1 MELLQDIWE
10 RARSTLGPLLGVL
23 IIAYF
28 AFHVVQGDRGL
39 LAFASLSKQIKKAET
54 TEGIL
59 AKERSTWENR
69 VSLLRPERLDRDM
82 LEERARVMLNYGRAD
97 EVMILD

>member
-10 RARSTLGPLLGVL
+10 RARATLGPLLGVL
-23 IIAYF
+23 VIAYF

-39 LAFASLSKQIKKAET
+39 FAYASLTKQVAQAEVS
-54 TEGIL
+54 EKVV
-59 AKERSTWENR
+59 AKERATWENR
-69 VSLLRPERLDRDM
+69 VSLLHPDQVDGDM
-82 LEERARVMLNYGRAD
+82 LEERARIMLNYGRFD